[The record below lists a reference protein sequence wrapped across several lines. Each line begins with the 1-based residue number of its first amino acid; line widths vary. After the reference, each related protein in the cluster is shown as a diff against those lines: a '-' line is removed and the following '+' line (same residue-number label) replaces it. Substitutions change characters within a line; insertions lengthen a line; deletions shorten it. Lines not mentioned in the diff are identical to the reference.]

1 MINSIISVLI
11 QKDLYSFIMYFISF
25 ILLLCGFTA
34 ILLIITI
41 RNIEKNK

>member
-1 MINSIISVLI
+1 MINSIFSILI
-11 QKDLYSFIMYFISF
+11 QKDLYSFVMYFTSIV
-25 ILLLCGFTA
+25 LLLCGLTA